1 MPDRTT
7 HDDDDLFDPKEEVK
21 EDTPVDDDATTDT
34 ADDTDEQET
43 DSEDEQKQP
52 DLDNKG
58 KEAEKQADKWSKR
71 TQVGEELP
79 HNLLWLKKEF
89 PDKFNHM
96 NEEGKTKDLRA
107 TIREEMDA
115 ERDEDD
121 FKAMRTEL
129 NDMELDD
136 VKRQELDSEYK
147 DLRESGLSKK
157 KALEVARKST
167 GILSSKE
174 YRAAKIDAA
183 HELAPQGY
191 YKKQGTPKTKMSEL
205 EEEMSGNLPK
215 GYHI

>member
-1 MPDRTT
+1 MSDRDT
-7 HDDDDLFDPKEEVK
+7 HDEDDLFDKKV
-21 EDTPVDDDATTDT
+21 EDDTDVDDESATDN

-52 DLDNKG
+52 DLENKG
-58 KEAEKQADKWSKR
+58 KEAEKQAEKWSKR

-89 PDKFNHM
+89 PDKFEHM
-96 NEEGKTKDLRA
+96 DSEGKTKDLRA
-107 TIREEMDA
+107 TIREEMTA

-136 VKRQELDSEYK
+136 DKRQELDSEYK

-157 KALEVARKST
+157 KALEVARKSV
-167 GILSSKE
+167 GVLSSKE
-174 YRAAKIDAA
+174 FRAARIDAA

-191 YKKQGTPKTKMSEL
+191 YKKQGTPKTKTSEL
-205 EEEMSGNLPK
+205 EEEMSQNLPK
-215 GYHI
+215 GYSI